1 MVDEETIRQWIY
13 YCCFVVFEFVRS
25 NLLLGDV
32 DVAAVNG
39 LNDRLGRLA
48 INLAANTVGGSEN
61 LLDGTREVLG
71 ERLVSHG
78 AGDLNDLVEG
88 DRLVVLDVL
97 LLLAVAWGLLEGLD
111 DERRSSGNNRDGSLT
126 VLDGKLDSYAQ
137 AFLLKI
143 VSIFLERRNMLGNH
157 TQSPV
162 ALAMSSP
169 TFLGER
175 PRGPILGAR
184 AEEAPTS
191 PPVARRWLQY
201 VSFESTKYPIH
212 RINLHHLNLIGVELG
227 SCSSR

>member
-13 YCCFVVFEFVRS
+13 CCCFVVFEFVRS

-78 AGDLNDLVEG
+78 AGDLNDLVKG

-97 LLLAVAWGLLEGLD
+97 LLLAITGRLLEGLD
-111 DERRSSGNNRDGSLT
+111 DQGGSSGDNRHSSLT
-126 VLDGKLDSYAQ
+126 VLDSKLDSYAQ
-137 AFLLKI
+137 AFL
-143 VSIFLERRNMLGNH
+143 
-157 TQSPV
+157 
-162 ALAMSSP
+162 
-169 TFLGER
+169 
-175 PRGPILGAR
+175 
-184 AEEAPTS
+184 
-191 PPVARRWLQY
+191 
-201 VSFESTKYPIH
+201 
-212 RINLHHLNLIGVELG
+212 
-227 SCSSR
+227 